1 MAGGPFISCV
11 KICMRIC
18 CMRSGSAGTAPRVL
32 CVCSSAIIPFFH
44 VKTEQF
50 VNRTPGLDGEGR
62 RGKRRRVAWIGA
74 LGG

>member
-1 MAGGPFISCV
+1 VRIST
-11 KICMRIC
+11 RIC
-18 CMRSGSAGTAPRVL
+18 CMRSGSAGTAPRVP

-50 VNRTPGLDGEGR
+50 VNRTPGLDVQGR